1 LKSPYTTTTTT
12 SIFTS
17 LSRIRGFTIDLLY
30 LLRNKCLRSVEIA
43 EITGKPANYVRSYLY
58 NMRSYGLTEKRGDL
72 WILTEYGVNFLS
84 YIDRLDKNNNKGKR
98 RAKVSKR
105 RAKEE
110 QKKSKSSEQKQF
122 KQIPIHLW
130 LQNSSLDD
138 VERVVVEVLA
148 DHYNR
153 TGSKFIHVRDKYEL
167 AERCKVN
174 PSALG
179 EALRNLLD
187 DNIIYVFHHHRGPF
201 TGLTKI
207 GLKKAFIQMLRATNN
222 SENRK
227 GENSNGRTR

>member
-1 LKSPYTTTTTT
+1 LKPQYAATTTT
-12 SIFTS
+12 STFTS

-30 LLRNKCLRSVEIA
+30 LLRNEYLRSVEIA
-43 EITGKPANYVRSYLY
+43 KKTGKPANYVRSYLY
-58 NMRSYGLTEKRGDL
+58 NMRSYGLAEKRGDL
-72 WILTEYGVNFLS
+72 WSLTELGVNF
-84 YIDRLDKNNNKGKR
+84 IERLDRKNKSKTKQKKSKR
-98 RAKVSKR
+98 RAKV
-105 RAKEE
+105 E
-110 QKKSKSSEQKQF
+110 QKKSKTSEVKQF

-130 LQNSSLDD
+130 IQNSSLDD
-138 VERVVVEVLA
+138 VEKEVVEVLA

-187 DNIIYVFHHHRGPF
+187 DNIIYVFHHRRGPF

-207 GLKKAFIQMLRATNN
+207 GLKKAFIQMLRAMNN
-222 SENRK
+222 YENRK
-227 GENSNGRTR
+227 GGESYEP